1 MNSSRPIF
9 RRLLLVPQQQ
19 QGQGQRPKF
28 LPQNPS
34 LYFSTTPTP
43 SALEPGTAIPGLSN
57 IYPPAKDPSKSKV
70 PIVLKRDEYPTWVA
84 ELAKPLPSLAKLR
97 QMNVDDAS
105 DKDMRRY
112 LKLVRKAKIKRNNEE
127 RAKK

>member
-1 MNSSRPIF
+1 
-9 RRLLLVPQQQ
+9 
-19 QGQGQRPKF
+19 
-28 LPQNPS
+28 
-34 LYFSTTPTP
+34 
-43 SALEPGTAIPGLSN
+43 
-57 IYPPAKDPSKSKV
+57 
-70 PIVLKRDEYPTWVA
+70 
-84 ELAKPLPSLAKLR
+84 LAKPLPSLAKLR